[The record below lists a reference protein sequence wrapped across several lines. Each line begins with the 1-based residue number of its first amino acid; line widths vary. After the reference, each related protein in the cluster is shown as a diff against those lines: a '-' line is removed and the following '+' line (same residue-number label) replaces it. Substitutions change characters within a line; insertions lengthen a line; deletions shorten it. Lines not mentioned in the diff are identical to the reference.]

1 MRQQVRNFVDELLAE
16 PNKTPVSDR
25 DIRLRLNGFLKHEL
39 DSEAQSATIPP
50 EISALHSDGRTEHFT
65 QDHFLDLCAE
75 ETAQGANT
83 LENALEWHDLNLIEL
98 VQREVFSRNEITQ
111 SNALAIARSFERVKA
126 TMLRIRAARSRGDFS
141 YEVPFYASDA
151 IEYPH
156 QTSSTPYNTPS
167 ISAQNYI
174 KKPLLLSELIDRYC
188 QTQLDDKAWEKHT
201 LTDHRGRLENILDIL
216 HDKPAE
222 EVSREDMRRMRDVLM
237 KLPPSRK
244 KSKKYQGK
252 SVAEILKMDYEK
264 TLSATLSISPLMP
277 YQVCLLGLSEN
288 SF

>member
-1 MRQQVRNFVDELLAE
+1 MYSPRSETPLLSVHQAWSFLLSHQDFQIFFGKSCSTRNPRKPANRIQARGDSDGKKIHSKISASTEAFAYHDDGLSNEERIVQMRQQVRNFVDELLAE

-39 DSEAQSATIPP
+39 DSEAQRATIPP

-83 LENALEWHDLNLIEL
+83 LENASEWHDLNLIEL

-141 YEVPFYASDA
+141 
-151 IEYPH
+151 
-156 QTSSTPYNTPS
+156 
-167 ISAQNYI
+167 
-174 KKPLLLSELIDRYC
+174 
-188 QTQLDDKAWEKHT
+188 
-201 LTDHRGRLENILDIL
+201 
-216 HDKPAE
+216 
-222 EVSREDMRRMRDVLM
+222 
-237 KLPPSRK
+237 
-244 KSKKYQGK
+244 
-252 SVAEILKMDYEK
+252 
-264 TLSATLSISPLMP
+264 
-277 YQVCLLGLSEN
+277 
-288 SF
+288 